1 MALTTTPTI
10 SPSPA
15 AGNTPNGPFP
25 ANPVNH
31 THPFT
36 AITGL
41 RFGTNGRVEPVYDA
55 ANVYA
60 NGVVVA
66 LYNAATTEGTFSA
79 VTVPRVTISVA
90 VQNVEGDDDNVA
102 GKKEADQFLAQGRIT
117 KDEYTEITTTPTPKT
132 TGVAP
137 SAPVQGKDSA
147 AVTGDISFATVLT
160 PNGTTLGTM
169 IKNVTFPRTIA
180 QLSQHSPAVSGPQAV
195 VNNLAALALNVYEP
209 IKLKYPNAA
218 ITNSFRHGA
227 SIGGGQ
233 HGNGQAM
240 DLQFRGIGAHD
251 YFDIAV
257 WISKNIPY
265 DQLLLEYLPGKT
277 VWIHV
282 SYAIPGLPYGG
293 TSIGKSKPGSKLA
306 TLNGAAGGKF
316 TPNLHQDIIVSAVPN
331 RVVAA

>member
-1 MALTTTPTI
+1 MTTPTI
-10 SPSPA
+10 NPIPA

-25 ANPVNH
+25 ANPVDH

-55 ANVYA
+55 ANVFA
-60 NGVVVA
+60 NGQVIA
-66 LYNAATTEGTFSA
+66 LYNAASTEGSFSA
-79 VTVPRVTISVA
+79 VTVPRVTVTQA
-90 VQNVEGDDDNVA
+90 VQNVEGDDDNTA
-102 GKKEADQFLAQGRIT
+102 GKVEADRFLSEGRIT
-117 KDEYTEITTTPTPKT
+117 KQEHTELTTTPTPKT
-132 TGVAP
+132 QGVAP
-137 SAPVQGKDSA
+137 LLLQQPAKESA

-169 IKNVTFPRTIA
+169 IKNVTYPRTIA

-209 IKLKYPNAA
+209 IKAKYSNAF
-218 ITNSFRHGA
+218 ITNSYRHGA
-227 SIGGGQ
+227 SIGGGA
-233 HGNGQAM
+233 HGTGQAM
-240 DLQFRGIGAHD
+240 DLQFRGVGAHD

-277 VWIHV
+277 VWIHI
-282 SYAIPGLPYGG
+282 SYAIPNLPYGG
-293 TSIGKSKPGSKLA
+293 ISTRKNKPQNILA

-316 TPNLHQDIIVSAVPN
+316 TPNLHSDIIVSSVPN

>member
-1 MALTTTPTI
+1 MTTPTI
-10 SPSPA
+10 DPVSSPS
-15 AGNTPNGPFP
+15 NTPNGPFP

-55 ANVYA
+55 ANVFA
-60 NGVVVA
+60 NGQVIA
-66 LYNAATTEGTFSA
+66 LYNAASTEGSFSA
-79 VTVPRVTISVA
+79 VTVPRVTVTQA
-90 VQNVEGDDDNVA
+90 VQNVEGDDDNTA
-102 GKKEADQFLAQGRIT
+102 GKVEADRFLSEGRIT
-117 KDEYTEITTTPTPKT
+117 KQEHTELTTTPTPKT
-132 TGVAP
+132 QGVAP
-137 SAPVQGKDSA
+137 LLLQQPAKESA

-169 IKNVTFPRTIA
+169 IKNVTYPRTIA

-209 IKLKYPNAA
+209 IKAKYSNAF
-218 ITNSFRHGA
+218 ITNSYRHGA
-227 SIGGGQ
+227 SIGGGA
-233 HGNGQAM
+233 HGTGQAM
-240 DLQFRGIGAHD
+240 DLQFRGVGAHD

-277 VWIHV
+277 VWIHI
-282 SYAIPGLPYGG
+282 SYAIPNLPYGG
-293 TSIGKSKPGSKLA
+293 ISTRKNKPQNILA

-316 TPNLHQDIIVSAVPN
+316 TPNLHSDIIVSSVPN